1 MLHIRQHWNIYSDF
15 QILPASKNVKNAQC
29 LICVNQCIYTWSKKC
44 ILIETHCRKCCI
56 YFRVSTYRTWKFEKK
71 KSRDK
76 ISLYM
81 KAINYGIILAEKEK
95 EGLEFDMFFC
105 LLFFFPQ
112 QCPTSSLVVL
122 AQLFVKP
129 HGEPDW
135 KTNQSLL

>member
-1 MLHIRQHWNIYSDF
+1 MKHTVESVAFISELVPIGPES
-15 QILPASKNVKNAQC
+15 L
-29 LICVNQCIYTWSKKC
+29 
-44 ILIETHCRKCCI
+44 
-56 YFRVSTYRTWKFEKK
+56 KK